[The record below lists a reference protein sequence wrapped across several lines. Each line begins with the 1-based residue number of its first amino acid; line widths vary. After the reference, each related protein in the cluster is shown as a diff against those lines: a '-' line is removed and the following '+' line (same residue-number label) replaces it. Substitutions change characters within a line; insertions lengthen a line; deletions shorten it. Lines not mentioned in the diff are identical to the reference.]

1 MEKRIM
7 KKMLGILLVFTVVLS
22 ICGCRVNTD
31 YDLEKEVDRILNP
44 SATETEVTG
53 ESDVTSPEGVSIPSE
68 SIPTEK
74 TEVNRD
80 SRRITTAQK
89 VVMLAMGILLEVVG
103 VVLIVIGTKLTL
115 YARVFELCDTT
126 KEAMGVTLKKDIAG
140 FFGSLCKFIGLL
152 ILIGGILCHVAFFT
166 VIRM

>member
-7 KKMLGILLVFTVVLS
+7 KKMLGILLVFTVVLAM
-22 ICGCRVNTD
+22 CGCRVNTD

-89 VVMLAMGILLEVVG
+89 VVMLAMGMAR
-103 VVLIVIGTKLTL
+103 TL
-115 YARVFELCDTT
+115 VMEP
-126 KEAMGVTLKKDIAG
+126 AMGVTLKKDIAG

-166 VIRM
+166 SMRF

>member
-1 MEKRIM
+1 MEKKIM

-44 SATETEVTG
+44 SATETEVTE
-53 ESDVTSPEGVSIPSE
+53 ESDVTSPEEVSIPSE
-68 SIPTEK
+68 SIPSEK
-74 TEVNRD
+74 KEFNRD
-80 SRRITTAQK
+80 SRKITTAQK
-89 VVMLAMGILLEVVG
+89 VMMLAMGILFELVG

-140 FFGSLCKFIGLL
+140 FFGSLCKFFGVL
-152 ILIGGILCHVAFFT
+152 ILIGGILSHVAFFT